1 MKQWVILVRLDTQPY
16 LLPITQMETLKDLA
30 LEEKN
35 SLTDNEQAIE
45 NAEEWFLLIQQLK
58 KY

>member
-16 LLPITQMETLKDLA
+16 LLPITQMETLKA